1 MIQIRSGQILS
12 GESPSLRF
20 AIYGFLPY
28 TIFII
33 VFDETNEIHDTTES
47 RPPYSNLRQDWS
59 LVGVMQ
65 LQHWYSN
72 WYVAFIVY
80 LS

>member
-33 VFDETNEIHDTTES
+33 VFDGTNEIHDTTES
-47 RPPYSNLRQDWS
+47 RLPTRIYAKPEAL
-59 LVGVMQ
+59 LVLCSYNTGTQTDMWR
-65 LQHWYSN
+65 L
-72 WYVAFIVY
+72 
-80 LS
+80 